1 MNVNQRTLAATG
13 MAFRDQR
20 RRPLLLALLVI
31 VPAYTITRSIAITQA
46 TPRSIGL
53 PGDQIVLTT
62 MRELH
67 GAVMAGTAIAF
78 VAALCGVFVMQSA
91 LEGDRRLVIA
101 GFHPGETVLARL
113 IVLAAGTILVVAV
126 SMAVTAASF
135 TPAAWLP
142 FVAAAVAIGM
152 IYAALGAL
160 AGALLDKLAAT
171 YLMLFLVLT
180 DVGIAQN
187 PMFGDGTP
195 PGWAA
200 LLPAYGPGRMI
211 VDGAF
216 SPSFHAAGA
225 LVIAITWTAALM
237 IAVSWVLRR
246 AVGTRA

>member
-1 MNVNQRTLAATG
+1 MNVNQRTLAATA

-31 VPAYTITRSIAITQA
+31 VPAYTITRSIAMTQA

-91 LEGDRRLVIA
+91 LQGDRRLVIA
-101 GFHPGETVLARL
+101 GFRPGETVLARL
-113 IVLAAGTILVVAV
+113 IVLTAGTGLVVAV
-126 SMAVTAASF
+126 SMTVTAASF

-142 FVAAAVAIGM
+142 FVAAALLIGL

-171 YLMLFLVLT
+171 YLMLVFALT

-195 PGWAA
+195 PIWAA

-216 SPSFHAAGA
+216 SPAFHAAAGLA
-225 LVIAITWTAALM
+225 IAAGWAAAVT

-246 AVGTRA
+246 AVSTRA